1 MSWNN
6 DHTPTVR
13 IKADTGYQ
21 NDMEYMARKLANS
34 GFDDLAGDILQDKS
48 RMDVNI
54 KIAVKKAA
62 KDEVESAKD
71 LVRKRQYHSK
81 SGYVGHGNL
90 VNTIK
95 DSYSKGG
102 LTADIAPHAESKDG
116 YEYGQAFEFGLK
128 SKNYPAQHPMRDSGR
143 SLDVN
148 KYADEALKNSIK
160 KQVINI
166 ISPPRDLLTSAI
178 NSMAGLEVPISD
190 SESSDSESYPQ
201 IIVYVENSSDNNR
214 AKNEVRSSYTL
225 NIDYYDIK
233 DNNNSVMIDNCYF
246 IRRLMKY
253 LKLSSYSC
261 TCVGYDERTLTDN
274 STAQTLRRQNM
285 SFDYEITEKAL
296 F

>member
-1 MSWNN
+1 M
-6 DHTPTVR
+6 
-13 IKADTGYQ
+13 
-21 NDMEYMARKLANS
+21 
-34 GFDDLAGDILQDKS
+34 
-48 RMDVNI
+48 
-54 KIAVKKAA
+54 
-62 KDEVESAKD
+62 
-71 LVRKRQYHSK
+71 
-81 SGYVGHGNL
+81 
-90 VNTIK
+90 
-95 DSYSKGG
+95 
-102 LTADIAPHAESKDG
+102 
-116 YEYGQAFEFGLK
+116 
-128 SKNYPAQHPMRDSGR
+128 
-143 SLDVN
+143 
-148 KYADEALKNSIK
+148 
-160 KQVINI
+160 INI

-178 NSMAGLEVPISD
+178 NSMAGLEVPIFD

-285 SFDYEITEKAL
+285 SFDYEITEKTL